1 MQKDFKLTAGTVR
14 VVGYQANID
23 IFFWKEGNNEEADNR
38 FVIYADSCRD
48 YTTEENI
55 EDFIDEFENAA
66 ELTAED
72 RAKLKD
78 ELQNYIYPFSSDR

>member
-14 VVGYQANID
+14 VVGHQANID
-23 IFFWKEGNNEEADNR
+23 IFFWKEGNYEECDNYFIIDADN
-38 FVIYADSCRD
+38 CRD

-55 EDFIDEFENAA
+55 EDFIDKFENAA

-72 RAKLKD
+72 RAKLTE
-78 ELQNYIYPFSSDR
+78 ELQNYIYPFSSDI